1 MVEGI
6 LREGELADFDDRAI
20 YLEIDVRSEMK
31 SEDVG

>member
-20 YLEIDVRSEMK
+20 YFEIEVKSEIK